1 MKKKILLAILIIVV
15 LLGVGVAY
23 AYFATDTFKSNKEMF
38 FSYLSDGLK
47 NKELEEYIKKQEKES
62 YTNKGNIKISASGE
76 DNELDADTTQML
88 NNGKITFEGKV
99 NNGKK
104 LAEQTVTVES
114 AEGINIPVKVRR
126 DGDKLGLQSNLLNNK
141 FIAIKN
147 ENLKSLV
154 ERFDINSEE
163 IPDKIDFE
171 GKQFTEDELKT
182 LKDRYV
188 SILSENLEEELF
200 SKEKVEGQIIVT
212 LNVSEKKCSEILVK
226 ILETLREDD
235 IILNKISDVVDK
247 DEFKEN
253 INDEIDEI
261 KDINSSE
268 SNTLCIKVYI
278 SSKDVKK
285 VEIILND
292 VDENKT
298 IGQLEITKD
307 QNEKDLTY
315 VVKANGESEDGEEVS
330 IDFKVQY
337 KNISE
342 LNNVEE
348 NYEIKLKT
356 KDDEDNVEISLNYTN
371 LKTFNT
377 DVEIEGINNDNSTI
391 VNDAS
396 DDELNDLLMTI
407 YKKLG
412 LMDEEDS
419 KDTYGSDEEDSM
431 MSFFQNEF

>member
-15 LLGVGVAY
+15 LLGVGVTY

-76 DNELDADTTQML
+76 DNELNADTTQML

>member
-154 ERFDINSEE
+154 ERFNINSEE

-356 KDDEDNVEISLNYTN
+356 KDNEDNVEISLNYTN